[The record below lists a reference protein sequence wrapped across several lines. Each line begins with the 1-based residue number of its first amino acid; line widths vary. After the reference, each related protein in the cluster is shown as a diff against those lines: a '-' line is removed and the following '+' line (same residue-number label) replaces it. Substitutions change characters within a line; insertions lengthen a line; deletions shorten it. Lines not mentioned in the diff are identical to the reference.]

1 MSDQNYDNEVEM
13 NDVDLDLNEADA
25 KRPADRTGGDTSVV
39 KQGSS
44 DEKTPETKMGM
55 INAMMQKMN
64 AMKKADLKASYD
76 KMLKAMNDM
85 EDDDDDDDDMEMEGM
100 HGDKKKLNA
109 AMMKKMKEAMNGKK
123 KMTKEDIDI
132 SADIEAIFG
141 SDESLS
147 EEFKTTA
154 SQLFETAVISTVNT
168 KLEEMTGDLEHVV
181 AEEVETAKQD
191 ISDKLNEYLD
201 YVVEQFM
208 SQNELAI
215 ERGIRAE
222 IAEDFLAG
230 LKDLFTEHYVD
241 IPEEKVDVVEDLA
254 TKVDE
259 LEENLD
265 EAVNYSIAIQK
276 ELVEYKKAAVIEGMT
291 DDLADTQVEKLKSL
305 AEGIDYEDD
314 EQFRE
319 KLAFV
324 KETYFPNETTVRDDE
339 QIDESSD
346 GIDTS
351 GMSDTMARYMTHISQ
366 LKTNK

>member
-13 NDVDLDLNEADA
+13 NDVDFDLNEADA

-55 INAMMQKMN
+55 VNAMMQKMN
-64 AMKKADLKASYD
+64 AMKKSELKAAYD

-85 EDDDDDDDDMEMEGM
+85 DEEDDDMEMEGM
-100 HGDKKKLNA
+100 HGDKKKPMNA
-109 AMMKKMKEAMNGKK
+109 AMMKKMKETMNGKK

-141 SDESLS
+141 SDDSLS

-154 SQLFETAVISTVNT
+154 SQLFETAVVSTVNT
-168 KLEEMTGDLEHVV
+168 KLEEMTGDLEYVV
-181 AEEVETAKQD
+181 AEEVESAKQD

-241 IPEEKVDVVEDLA
+241 IPEDKVDVVEDLA

-276 ELVEYKKAAVIEGMT
+276 ELVEYKKAAVIEET
-291 DDLADTQVEKLKSL
+291 SDDLADTQVEKLKSL

-314 EQFRE
+314 DQFRE

-324 KETYFPNETTVRDDE
+324 KETYFPNEAVIRDDE

-351 GMSDTMARYMTHISQ
+351 GMSDTMVRYMSHISQ
-366 LKTNK
+366 LNSNK